1 LLFIFE
7 FNHLNQSL
15 NFITRFKNMKRLFI
29 FINCIII
36 LTIGFSHFAFASDDR
51 KTLEIGASAP
61 DFSLPGVDGKTYT
74 LASFKN
80 AKVLAIVFMC
90 NHCPTSQAYEERVIK
105 LTSDYAAKGVSVVA
119 INPNNPASLRL
130 DELGYSDVG
139 DSFEEMKIRAKDVH
153 FNFPYLYD
161 GATEIASNKYG
172 PVSTPH
178 IFIFD
183 KDRKLR
189 YQGRID
195 DMENPHKTPHSL
207 DARNAID
214 ALLSGKEV
222 AVPVTKVFGCSIKW
236 AEKSVWL
243 EKAQVE
249 WAKEPVKLDTIDARG
264 IADLLKNHSDKLRLI
279 NVWATWC
286 GPCVE
291 EFADF
296 VTMNRMYRDR
306 GFEFVSISADEP
318 ENKDK
323 ALKFLQRKQASSP
336 NYIYSGDSKYKL
348 IEAIDPNWK
357 GSLPYT
363 VLVEPDG
370 KVVYAHEGI
379 IDPDQLK
386 LIIFNDP
393 MIGRVY
399 KQ

>member
-1 LLFIFE
+1 LLIFD
-7 FNHLNQSL
+7 FNQIKAVFNLM
-15 NFITRFKNMKRLFI
+15 TMKRPILV
-29 FINCIII
+29 INLLIALAGCLIC
-36 LTIGFSHFAFASDDR
+36 FAFKFDEP

-74 LASFKN
+74 LASFKD

-90 NHCPTSQAYEERVIK
+90 NHCPTSQAYEDRVIK

-130 DELGYSDVG
+130 DELGYSDLG
-139 DSFEEMKIRAKDVH
+139 DSFGEMKVRAKDAH
-153 FNFPYLYD
+153 FNFPYLFD
-161 GATEIASNKYG
+161 GDTEIASKKYG
-172 PVSTPH
+172 PVCTPH

-189 YQGRID
+189 YEGRID
-195 DMENPHKTPHSL
+195 DTENPHKTPKSQ

-214 ALLSGKEV
+214 AILNGA
-222 AVPVTKVFGCSIKW
+222 AVPVTTTKVFGCSIKW
-236 AEKSVWL
+236 AEKGVWL
-243 EKAQVE
+243 QKAQIQ
-249 WAKEPVKLDTIDARG
+249 WAKEPVKLDTIDAKG
-264 IADLLKNHSDKLRLI
+264 ITELINNHSDKLRLI

-291 EFADF
+291 EFPDF

-306 GFEFVSISADEP
+306 GFEFVSISADDP
-318 ENKDK
+318 EHKDK
-323 ALKFLQRKQASSP
+323 ALKFLQRNQASSP
-336 NYIYSGDSKYKL
+336 NYIFNTDDKYKL
-348 IEAIDPNWK
+348 IEAIDPKWE
-357 GSLPYT
+357 GALPYT
-363 VLVEPDG
+363 MLVEPDG
-370 KVVYAHEGI
+370 KVVYAHQGI